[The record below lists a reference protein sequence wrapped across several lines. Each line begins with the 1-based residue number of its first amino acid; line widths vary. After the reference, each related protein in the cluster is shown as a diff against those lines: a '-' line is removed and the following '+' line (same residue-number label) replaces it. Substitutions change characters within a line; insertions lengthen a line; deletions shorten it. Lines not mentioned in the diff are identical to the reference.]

1 MRINIFYR
9 NSLACVASIAFVVAM
24 FFGCPDCIVAA
35 DGPPSNAKNA
45 SSGPAEKSAGLD
57 KPTGLTVAVLDFTA
71 SYPSNPKLGAEI
83 AAALTAVLAG
93 EPGLTLVDR
102 QTLSQSLKEHELN
115 LTGAAASDPAAKSEQ
130 NLKIGKLVGAK
141 ILVSG
146 RAFRLG
152 KDLFITAK
160 MVGTE
165 TSLLEGVMVRD
176 GASADMG
183 NLVMQL
189 AEKVVGKIHTSG
201 AKITAAPLEL
211 DPVPELMKNL
221 AARRKPVVAVLIA
234 ERHQPLSPGKPPA
247 ASATIDAAAE
257 TEVKR
262 LLIECGFEVIDV
274 PHDDRAAFGN
284 TWTAADTAHW
294 PAKLEKV
301 EYLVTGQ
308 AFSELAARI
317 GNIVSCSARVDV
329 SVVHRADGKLFLAES
344 ANARAA
350 DLSEAIAAKKALQSG
365 GRIEGIRILQKF
377 EATLAK

>member
-1 MRINIFYR
+1 LTMFCHCPNH
-9 NSLACVASIAFVVAM
+9 AIAA
-24 FFGCPDCIVAA
+24 DSVAA
-35 DGPPSNAKNA
+35 NAKNA
-45 SSGPAEKSAGLD
+45 ATVPPAKS
-57 KPTGLTVAVLDFTA
+57 TGLTVAVLDFTA
-71 SYPSNPKLGAEI
+71 SDPSNPKLGAEI

-102 QTLSQSLKEHELN
+102 QTLSQTLKEHELN
-115 LTGAAASDPAAKSEQ
+115 LTGVATSEQ
-130 NLKIGKLVGAK
+130 SVKIGKLVGAK

-146 RAFRLG
+146 RAFKLG
-152 KDLFITAK
+152 NDLFITAK

-176 GASADMG
+176 ASSADMG

-211 DPVPELMKNL
+211 DPVPELKKNL
-221 AARRKPVVAVLIA
+221 APRRKPIVAVLIV
-234 ERHQPLSPGKPPA
+234 ERHQPLASGKPPA
-247 ASATIDAAAE
+247 ASVAIDAAAE
-257 TEVKR
+257 TEVKG

-274 PHDDRAAFGN
+274 PHDDHAAFGK
-284 TWTAADTAHW
+284 TWTAGDTAHW

-377 EATLAK
+377 EGTLAR